1 MLHADIIIGIASIQY
16 YKIYKPWESLDEF
29 SHGLSCIYFTGRSGH
44 RSVLAALSDLS
55 VGVAGLKKLLRW
67 RSQNL

>member
-1 MLHADIIIGIASIQY
+1 MLHADIIIGIALMQY

-44 RSVLAALSDLS
+44 RSVLSDLS